1 MHTSA
6 LDVDLC
12 KPPVQLNAPPFWMF
26 NFARTQTK
34 RTAVAMPDGAPTDR
48 DHLCLLRKQP
58 PGSSEPDG
66 NVNGVSIMPTILVAR
81 PQTTECRN
89 AGLRRTPLKSFSL
102 VAVIN
107 FHQNDVA
114 KLA

>member
-1 MHTSA
+1 
-6 LDVDLC
+6 
-12 KPPVQLNAPPFWMF
+12 
-26 NFARTQTK
+26 
-34 RTAVAMPDGAPTDR
+34 
-48 DHLCLLRKQP
+48 
-58 PGSSEPDG
+58 
-66 NVNGVSIMPTILVAR
+66 MPTILAAR

-114 KLA
+114 KLARDQIELINLPKDTSLLEHFTM